1 MEPSTKDKLIGVLQ
15 QSAEYNIIEVTLIA
29 IIGTVHFMG
38 GEVYSWFLWL
48 AFAAAAIWTV
58 LASTNDAAEEA
69 KELVMFREVF
79 ITDFLIGA
87 FLLLALSTMTMQ
99 YGIQFGAIFFL
110 AAIQNLR
117 YTAMAYK
124 WIAQGDRSN
133 DDSKRDNLPKV

>member
-29 IIGTVHFMG
+29 IIGVVHFMG

-69 KELVMFREVF
+69 KELVLFREVF

-124 WIAQGDRSN
+124 WIAQEDRSN
-133 DDSKRDNLPKV
+133 DDSERDNLPKV